1 MGYVFNIK
9 CPVLGEGKESY
20 VSPNNPDEF
29 EVDSHCFNTDSVV
42 SISKSARSSSIK
54 LDIYLYSSS
63 NISILVERKYCIGL
77 ETYKL
82 LKEYLIDTYDKVSY
96 CMLIDSM
103 GQKVEGEDSAYLN
116 LLKSVGILPPKKD

>member
-9 CPVLGEGKESY
+9 CPVLGEGRDAY
-20 VSPNNPDEF
+20 VDPNDPDDF
-29 EVDSHCFNTDSVV
+29 EVDSHCFNTDNVI
-42 SISKSARSSSIK
+42 SISKSNRSSCIK

-63 NISILVERKYCIGL
+63 NISILVERKYCISL

-82 LKEYLIDTYDKVSY
+82 LKEYIEDTYDKVTY
-96 CMLIDSM
+96 CIMLESM
-103 GQKVEGEDSAYLN
+103 EQKVEGEDAAYLN